1 MIWIALTLGAL
12 AVLDLGLVL
21 LQSHRKAQATL
32 AHARSVLDTDR
43 EHR

>member
-1 MIWIALTLGAL
+1 MIWVILTLGAL

-21 LQSHRKAQATL
+21 RQRHRKAQATL
-32 AHARSVLDTDR
+32 AYARSVLDTDR